1 MGKRVRISIH
11 LWVAAAI
18 HLCVGCGA
26 YRSVEKAQMLSAY
39 CVPAKGCVFAYSR
52 SSTAH
57 VPFRVRGR
65 VGLGLGPRLGLGLRS
80 GLRSGSGSGLGLRV
94 RAKG

>member
-65 VGLGLGPRLGLGLRS
+65 VRG
-80 GLRSGSGSGLGLRV
+80 RV
-94 RAKG
+94 RAEVRVRVEVRVEVRVRVRVRVRAEG